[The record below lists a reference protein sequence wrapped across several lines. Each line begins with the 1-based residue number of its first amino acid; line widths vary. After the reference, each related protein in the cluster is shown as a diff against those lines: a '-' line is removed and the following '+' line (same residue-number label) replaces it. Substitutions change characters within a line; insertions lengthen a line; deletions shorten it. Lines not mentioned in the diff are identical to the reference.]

1 MLRLKTS
8 KNFAIKHCHFMY
20 ERILSVIKICR
31 PLNVLIV
38 FLTVMVAGFICS
50 NNNEILFQIFLAA
63 FSASVIAAGGYII
76 NDIFDIQIDRV
87 NRPDRPLVSGKITIQ
102 SAIVYYI
109 SFSVTGLIL
118 AILIN
123 YTAFII
129 AVLAF
134 LLLFI
139 YSYKFKSVTLFSNFS
154 IALLTGLTFI
164 YGGVSVNN
172 ISYAII
178 PALFALLINFI
189 REIIKDMEDIRGDS
203 KNGIKTFPSKFGF
216 SFTKNFIVIIS
227 SLLILFTCYPY
238 IFRLYKIEYF
248 IIVMSIVNPILVYVL
263 VSIYK
268 NDSVSNLNKLSFIL
282 KLDMIF
288 GLSAIF
294 LGK

>member
-1 MLRLKTS
+1 MFKRFL
-8 KNFAIKHCHFMY
+8 A
-20 ERILSVIKICR
+20 VIKICR
-31 PLNVLIV
+31 PLNTFIV
-38 FLTVMVAGFICS
+38 FLTVIIAGFICS
-50 NNNEILFQIFLAA
+50 KNNEIPLQTFLAA
-63 FSASVIAAGGYII
+63 VSATFIAAAGYII
-76 NDIFDIQIDRV
+76 NDIFDIKIDRV
-87 NRPDRPLVSGKITIQ
+87 NRPDRSLASGILNTN
-102 SAIVYYI
+102 SAIIYYI
-109 SFSVTGLIL
+109 IFSLMGLLL

-123 YTAFII
+123 YTAVII
-129 AVLAF
+129 AILTVT
-134 LLLFI
+134 LLFF
-139 YSYKFKSVTLFSNFS
+139 YSYKIKSVALLGNFS
-154 IALLTGLTFI
+154 IAVLTGLTFI

-189 REIIKDMEDIRGDS
+189 REIVKDMEDIRGDL
-203 KNGIKTFPSKFGF
+203 KNGIETFPSQFGF